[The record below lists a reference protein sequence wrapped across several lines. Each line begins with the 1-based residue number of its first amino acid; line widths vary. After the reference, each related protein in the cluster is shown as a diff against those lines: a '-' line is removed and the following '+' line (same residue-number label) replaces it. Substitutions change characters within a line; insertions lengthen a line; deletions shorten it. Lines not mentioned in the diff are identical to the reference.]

1 MNIETALYCPAGGY
15 ATTAATAPRRGE
27 ASPRRFSS
35 GRARNIAVA
44 MLVGAVLALTAACVP
59 NAYIHPSGSPKVVD
73 ATDQAADA
81 DTAAAAAA
89 VRSAAEAPA
98 EAQPAIAH
106 AIDREQR
113 IIAADDPRAL
123 AQQAEEVP
131 AAQAISLLLR
141 AIAGY
146 IELNQL
152 DAAQTLAEETRAKQ
166 MTARQRQTL
175 QRYEVQLAQ
184 AQNNHEHAIELLR
197 RLEES
202 SPSADADAELLLML
216 ANSQQALR
224 RHGAAVETL
233 LRRDELL
240 EQAERIANQ
249 QRILTLLGSLDSL
262 ALSLL
267 RENPVNNSIDGWVAL
282 RETLSIDPLAQ
293 RIAAI
298 QRWRT
303 RYGGHPAELVL
314 TQRLLAGS
322 STHYRHIAVLLPLTS
337 PFGRDAQA
345 FYEGFMAARDEDFTA
360 YRASVSLHDI
370 GEEPAL
376 AAAYYRTAVAAGA
389 DFVVGPLGRRAVG
402 ALLAAA
408 PPELPTLVIGTIP
421 QEKSAPNLYGISL
434 SPEQEA
440 SQAAARAFADG
451 HRQAGIFASDS
462 EWGRRVASAFAAEWE
477 ARGGTLVDRATFPRN
492 IAEHAQ
498 VIRKLLGL
506 NESIAR
512 ARILEARLGVDMQF
526 TPRRRDDLD
535 FLFLAANAQQARL
548 LAPQIRFFQA
558 HDLAMYATSTVYS
571 GKPDPATD
579 ADLDG
584 IIFGDMSWMLE
595 AAIVA
600 QTEAVSGEGEGEGE
614 GAAMQS
620 PVALPTAT
628 ANGRASSPYH
638 HTERD
643 RLYALGLESYRL
655 IPALDTLRNNRWR
668 RYSGAAM
675 DISVQADGNALR
687 HLAWA
692 RFEQGLPRPLS
703 APGDLS
709 TRVLDLESDLDLDR

>member
-1 MNIETALYCPAGGY
+1 MNIEIALYCSPSGY
-15 ATTAATAPRRGE
+15 ATTARAA
-27 ASPRRFSS
+27 PRRFSS
-35 GRARNIAVA
+35 GRVLRI
-44 MLVGAVLALTAACVP
+44 VGALAVVGVLASTAACVP
-59 NAYIHPSGSPKVVD
+59 AAYIHPTGSPKVVD
-73 ATDQAADA
+73 ATGE
-81 DTAAAAAA
+81 AAAAAA
-89 VRSAAEAPA
+89 REGQTPEATA
-98 EAQPAIAH
+98 VVEEAQPAIAH

-113 IIAADDPRAL
+113 IIPADDPRAL

-131 AAQAISLLLR
+131 ADQAASLLLP

-146 IELNQL
+146 IESSQL
-152 DAAQTLAEETRAKQ
+152 DAAQTLIEETHGKQ
-166 MTARQRQTL
+166 MTASQRQTL
-175 QRYEVQLAQ
+175 QLHEAQLAQ
-184 AQNNHEHAIELLR
+184 ARNNHEHAVELLR

-202 SPSADADAELLLML
+202 SPNAAADSKLLLML
-216 ANSQQALR
+216 ADSQQSLR
-224 RHGAAVETL
+224 RYGVAVETL
-233 LRRDELL
+233 LQRDGLL

-262 ALSLL
+262 SLSLL
-267 RENPVNNSIDGWVAL
+267 RENPADDAIEGWIAL
-282 RETLSIDPLAQ
+282 REILSIDPLTQ
-293 RIAAI
+293 RLAEIR
-298 QRWRT
+298 QWRA

-314 TQRLLAGS
+314 AQRLLADS
-322 STHYRHIAVLLPLTS
+322 SVHYKHIAVLLPLTS
-337 PFGRDAQA
+337 AFGRDAQA
-345 FYEGFMAARDEDFTA
+345 FYEGFMAARDEDISA

-370 GEEPAL
+370 GEDPAL
-376 AAAYYRTAVAAGA
+376 VAAYYQAAVAADA

-402 ALLAAA
+402 ALLSAA

-440 SQAAARAFADG
+440 AQAAARAFADG

-462 EWGRRVASAFAAEWE
+462 EWGRRVANAFAAEWE
-477 ARGGTLVDRATFPRN
+477 ARGGTLVDNATFPRD
-492 IAEHAQ
+492 IADHAQ

-535 FLFLAANAQQARL
+535 FLFLAANAGQARL

-558 HDLAMYATSTVYS
+558 HDLALYATSTVYS

-584 IIFGDMSWMLE
+584 IIFGDMNWMLD

-600 QTEAVSGEGEGEGE
+600 QAEPASGEGEGEG
-614 GAAMQS
+614 ATIQPPA
-620 PVALPTAT
+620 ALPPAT
-628 ANGRASSPYH
+628 AHEHEPEHERASSPYH

-655 IPALDTLRNNRWR
+655 IPALDTLRNNHWR
-668 RYSGAAM
+668 RYSGTAM

-692 RFEQGLPRPLS
+692 RFEQGLPVPLPTTLGERPNRERKS
-703 APGDLS
+703 E
-709 TRVLDLESDLDLDR
+709 R